1 MAAPVFVGRDPE
13 VGRLRAM
20 ARAAAA
26 GAGAAV
32 LVEGEPGIG
41 KTSLLD
47 AAAEECG
54 RLGMRVCRGAAE
66 DLEQRLP
73 FSAIGACLGLLV
85 VTADPAQAKVA
96 RLLRGEG
103 ALALTVAAANH
114 QLAVTEAILDLV
126 DAWCAAGPVAVLV
139 DDVQWADPASLV
151 VLHRLGRGI
160 EEYPLLVAVAARP
173 TGRAEAAGLL
183 RSLRSR
189 GADLVE
195 LTALPDDAVTAL
207 VTERLGAP
215 PGPRLARLADGAGGH
230 PFYLTELLAAL
241 QREGRIRVTGGS
253 AELTPGVDGAGMPR
267 SLLDMVVRRLA
278 FLPRKERETLRQAAV
293 LGRAIDVPE
302 LAAVL
307 DMPVMALSEVMF
319 AALDAGVVVD
329 AGPHLEFRHALI
341 RQALSDGVP
350 EQMRTALHLRAGQ
363 VLTASGAPVE
373 RVAEH
378 LVAGTTLDAATLDW
392 LVSSAD
398 ELITRAPGAAV
409 RLLRR
414 ALAAVAD
421 DRAAELRFH
430 LVRALIWESSL
441 PEAEWE
447 AREAIG
453 RDPDP
458 QRRGALYWLLM
469 DALFRQGRQ
478 AEAVQVATV
487 ALAAADLPAAD
498 VGRFHGFCAK
508 CRFFLRQ
515 HEAAASAAALAIEHG
530 TRADDGYA
538 VGLGRLVQ
546 GGLRFVEGD
555 VVRGLALSEQAIADL
570 GHSVL
575 PDMPAGQSVLRGY
588 CLLQLDRLDEAER
601 VLADALESNQRYGG
615 PYLTLV
621 HALRAQLRFLTGAWD
636 DARAEIEAGL
646 EYPDPLGDEPWL
658 RGLGRLIAIHRGEP
672 QPGATIVAQ
681 GQGGSAEAQY
691 VYLDTWARVLQEE
704 PARAKHSL
712 DLLYPFWEHA
722 SALEHLPHRVM
733 YHLCPDLARLAA
745 TAGDRERAAAL
756 VAKTEEL
763 AAAQPALSLTATALL
778 CRGLAE
784 DDADL
789 LLSAAASYRDCGW
802 RLYQAQADEDA
813 AVALAARGD
822 LDLARA
828 ALTRALDLYTAM
840 DASRDIFRADARL
853 RRLGVRRGRQG
864 PRKRPKHGWDALT
877 QTEHRV
883 ALLVASGMS
892 NPDIAARLF
901 LSRRTVQ
908 SHVSSILAKLGVHS
922 RVELAVSAHQRTGPA
937 SGPAQA

>member
-13 VGRLRAM
+13 VERLRAL

-26 GAGAAV
+26 GTGAAV

-41 KTSLLD
+41 KTTLLD
-47 AAAEECG
+47 TAAAECE
-54 RLGMRVCRGAAE
+54 RLGMRVRRGAAE
-66 DLEQRLP
+66 DLEQQLP

-85 VTADPAQAKVA
+85 VTDDPAQARVA
-96 RLLRGEG
+96 RLLRGED
-103 ALALTVAAANH
+103 ALALSTAAANH

-126 DAWCAAGPVAVLV
+126 DTWCAAGPMAVLV

-151 VLHRLGRGI
+151 VLHRMGRGI
-160 EEYPLLVAVAARP
+160 EEYPLLVVVAARAA
-173 TGRAEAAGLL
+173 TRAEAAALV
-183 RSLRSR
+183 RSLQAR

-195 LTALPDDAVTAL
+195 LAALPDAAVTAL
-207 VTERLGAP
+207 VTDRLGAP
-215 PGPRLARLADGAGGH
+215 PGPRLARLVAGAGGH

-241 QREGRIRVTGGS
+241 TREGWIRVDHGS
-253 AELTPGVDGAGMPR
+253 AELTADAAEAGMPR
-267 SLLDMVVRRLA
+267 SLVDMILRRLA
-278 FLPRKERETLRQAAV
+278 FLPRKERETLQQAAV
-293 LGRAIDVPE
+293 LGRAIDVAE

-307 DMPVMALSEVMF
+307 EMPVMALSEIMF

-329 AGPHLEFRHALI
+329 AGPYLEFRHALI
-341 RQALSDGVP
+341 REALGERVP

-363 VLTASGAPVE
+363 VLTSSGASVE

-378 LVAGTTLDAATLDW
+378 LVAGTALDAATLDW
-392 LVSSAD
+392 MVASAD
-398 ELITRAPGAAV
+398 ELITKAPGAAV

-414 ALAAVAD
+414 ALAEVSEE
-421 DRAAELRFH
+421 RAGELRFH

-441 PEAEWE
+441 REAEQE
-447 AREAIG
+447 AREAIA

-458 QRRGALYWLLM
+458 HRRSALYWLLM

-487 ALAAADLPAAD
+487 ALAADDLPAAD
-498 VGRFHGFCAK
+498 AGRFHGFCAK

-530 TRADDGYA
+530 ARAGDGYA

-546 GGLRFVEGD
+546 AGLRFIEGD
-555 VVRGLALSEQAIADL
+555 VGQGLALSEQAVADI
-570 GHSVL
+570 GQGVL

-588 CLLQLDRLDEAER
+588 CLLELDRLDEAEQ

-615 PYLTLV
+615 PYLTLI
-621 HALRAQLRFLTGAWD
+621 HALRAQARFLTGAWD
-636 DARAEIEAGL
+636 DALVEIEAGL

-672 QPGATIVAQ
+672 VPEATIVAQ
-681 GQGGSAEAQY
+681 SQGGAAEAQY
-691 VYLDTWARVLQEE
+691 VYLDTWARVLLEE
-704 PARAKHSL
+704 PARAAHCL
-712 DLLYPFWEHA
+712 DLFYPFWEHA

-733 YHLCPDLARLAA
+733 YHICPDLARLAA
-745 TAGDRERAAAL
+745 AAGDRDRAAAL

-763 AAAQPALSLTATALL
+763 AGAQPAVSLTATALL

-784 DDADL
+784 GDADL
-789 LLSAAASYRDCGW
+789 LLAAVESYRACGW
-802 RLYQAQADEDA
+802 RLYEAQAAEDA

-822 LDLARA
+822 LDPARA
-828 ALTRALDLYTAM
+828 ALARALDLYTAM

-864 PRKRPKHGWDALT
+864 PRKRPKHGWEALT

-883 ALLVASGMS
+883 AALVAAGMS
-892 NPDIAARLF
+892 NPEIAAQLF

-922 RVELAVSAHQRTGPA
+922 RVELAVSAHQRAA
-937 SGPAQA
+937 SA

>member
-1 MAAPVFVGRDPE
+1 MAAPVFVGREPE
-13 VGRLRAM
+13 VGRLRAL

-26 GAGAAV
+26 GTGAAV

-47 AAAEECG
+47 MAAAECG

-66 DLEQRLP
+66 DLEQQLP

-85 VTADPAQAKVA
+85 VTDDPAQAKVA

-103 ALALTVAAANH
+103 VLALSTAAANH

-126 DAWCAAGPVAVLV
+126 DAWCAAGPVAVIV

-160 EEYPLLVAVAARP
+160 EEYPLLVAVATRAA
-173 TGRAEAAGLL
+173 GRTEAAGLL
-183 RSLRSR
+183 RSLQAR

-195 LTALPDDAVTAL
+195 LAALPDAAVTAL
-207 VTERLGAP
+207 VTDRLGAP
-215 PGPRLARLADGAGGH
+215 PGPRLARLVADAGGH

-241 QREGRIRVTGGS
+241 TREGRIRVARGS
-253 AELTPGVDGAGMPR
+253 AELPPDPAEAGMPR
-267 SLLDMVVRRLA
+267 SLLDMILRRLA
-278 FLPRKERETLRQAAV
+278 FLPRRERETLQQAAV
-293 LGRAIDVPE
+293 LGRTIDVAE

-307 DMPVMALSEVMF
+307 EMPVMALSEIMF

-329 AGPHLEFRHALI
+329 AGRYLEFRHALI
-341 RQALSDGVP
+341 REALREGVP

-363 VLTASGAPVE
+363 VLTASGASVE

-392 LVSSAD
+392 LVASAD

-414 ALAAVAD
+414 ALAAVSEE
-421 DRAAELRFH
+421 RAGELRFQ

-441 PEAEWE
+441 RAAEQE

-458 QRRGALYWLLM
+458 HRRSALHWLLM
-469 DALFRQGRQ
+469 DTLFRQGRQ
-478 AEAVQVATV
+478 AEAVQAATV
-487 ALAAADLPAAD
+487 ALAAADLPPAD

-508 CRFFLRQ
+508 CRFFLRE
-515 HEAAASAAALAIEHG
+515 HEAAASAAALAIEYG
-530 TRADDGYA
+530 GRAGDGYS

-546 GGLRFVEGD
+546 AGLRFVEGD
-555 VVRGLALSEQAIADL
+555 IGQGLALSEQAIADL
-570 GHSVL
+570 GQSVL
-575 PDMPAGQSVLRGY
+575 PDMPAGQCVLRGY
-588 CLLQLDRLDEAER
+588 CLLQLDRLDEAEQ

-615 PYLTLV
+615 PYLTLI

-636 DARAEIEAGL
+636 DALAEIEAGL

-658 RGLGRLIAIHRGEP
+658 RGLCRLIAIHRGEP
-672 QPGATIVAQ
+672 APDATIVAQ

-704 PARAKHSL
+704 PARAQHSL
-712 DLLYPFWEHA
+712 DLLFPFWEHA

-733 YHLCPDLARLAA
+733 YHICPDLARLAA
-745 TAGDRERAAAL
+745 AAGDRDRAAAL

-763 AAAQPALSLTATALL
+763 AAAQPAVSLTATASL

-784 DDADL
+784 GDAGML
-789 LLSAAASYRDCGW
+789 LAAVESYRACGW
-802 RLYQAQADEDA
+802 RLYEAQAAEDA

-822 LDLARA
+822 LEPARA

-864 PRKRPKHGWDALT
+864 PRKRPKHGWEALT

-892 NPDIAARLF
+892 NPDIAAQLF

-922 RVELAVSAHQRTGPA
+922 RVELAVSAHQRTGTA
-937 SGPAQA
+937 